1 MLPETVRANRFGTH
15 PVAMGDRHERPT
27 ARRVPAGRHRASAFV
42 ALLLFMAAP
51 AAAADP
57 ERGKELASTLC
68 IACHGADGNSPA
80 PTFPKLAGLQ
90 PEYIAKQMYE
100 YLDDKRTNELMNPVL
115 ESLKPADVEP
125 LAAWF
130 ASQKMAP
137 GKVADPKLAAAGEKI
152 FVDGNLDSGVPAC
165 MGCHL
170 ENGLGNPRFPRLAGQ
185 YQEYTLQQM
194 LQFKSGA
201 RSNDR
206 GRVMRTIASRMT
218 EEEMKAVAEYIAGL

>member
-1 MLPETVRANRFGTH
+1 M
-15 PVAMGDRHERPT
+15 
-27 ARRVPAGRHRASAFV
+27 
-42 ALLLFMAAP
+42 ALLLFAAAP

-68 IACHGADGNSPA
+68 LACHGADGNSPA

-100 YLDDKRTNELMNPVL
+100 YLDEKRTNEMMKPVL

-130 ASQKMAP
+130 ASQKMSP
-137 GKVADPKLAAAGEKI
+137 GKVNDPKLAATGQKI
-152 FVDGNLDSGVPAC
+152 YVDGNPDSGVPAC

-170 ENGLGNPRFPRLAGQ
+170 ENGLGNPRYPRIAGQ

-194 LQFKSGA
+194 LQFKNGA
-201 RSNDR
+201 RTNDR

-218 EEEMKAVAEYIAGL
+218 EEEMKAVSEYIAGL